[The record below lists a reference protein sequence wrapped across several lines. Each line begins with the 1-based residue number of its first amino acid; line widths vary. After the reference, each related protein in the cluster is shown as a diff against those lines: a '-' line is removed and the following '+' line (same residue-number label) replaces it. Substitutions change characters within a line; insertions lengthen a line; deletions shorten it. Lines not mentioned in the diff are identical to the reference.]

1 MLLKL
6 SRDLYLH
13 CQRFYCKV
21 QTWALSRKEGEIAG
35 GDRNN
40 SATMVDGSVPER
52 EKKQGHQEGSK
63 SCDNNRDGKRSLTKS
78 IQSWIKDG
86 GRLFWKSGMEWRGE
100 DWEDKDLN
108 GGKEWRNT
116 WGCWVWTKWM
126 HRTENNGH
134 CTKVVS
140 PRRDYGRE
148 YNYFRKLNQFQFTL
162 SLFGSLLISDKSTVE
177 CRYNLN

>member
-21 QTWALSRKEGEIAG
+21 QTWALSRKEGETAG

-78 IQSWIKDG
+78 IQSCINDG

-126 HRTENNGH
+126 HRTEDNGDSVQRWSAPEEIMVENIIISENW
-134 CTKVVS
+134 TNFSLPYRYLVV
-140 PRRDYGRE
+140 
-148 YNYFRKLNQFQFTL
+148 
-162 SLFGSLLISDKSTVE
+162 
-177 CRYNLN
+177 C